1 MVLVS
6 KQQIGE
12 LNIEMLN
19 NDIVSFPQ
27 VHPITNDMTLTH
39 KGVSRLVMID
49 RYSFKDT
56 EKKTLKAGDFVV
68 LTVKEDPKFPA
79 RGLGYIVSID
89 HSTNKVRVLIEEDYR
104 SAIDDPIEQESGI
117 VTRSINVIEKPL
129 EVFYEQIAKRNATG
143 LASVETSEEKKKEWF
158 EKFYQQLVQL
168 KFIPAGRVL
177 YGAGAGT
184 DVTYFNCYVMPFVP
198 DSREGISDHRKQVME
213 IMSRGGGVG
222 TNGSTLRPR
231 NTLAKGVNGK
241 SSGSVSWLDD
251 IAKLTH
257 LVEQGGSRRG
267 AQMIMLADWH
277 PDIAEFI
284 ISKMQNPRILRFL
297 IENTNDETIKHLA
310 KDKLKFKAL
319 THQEEAMYQGIVNYK
334 TIPGQGGFSDAIFRD
349 AETKLHDG
357 GTYSVNNSEFLTGAN
372 ISVTLTDDFM
382 KAVEE
387 DGDHEL
393 RFPAVESYSAEEMA
407 TYNEK
412 WHEVGDVR
420 EWEKQGHAIRTY
432 RTMKAKDLWNLINV
446 CATYS
451 AEPGIFFID
460 NANEMTN
467 AKAYGQQVVATN
479 PCGEQPLAPNSVCN
493 LAAVNLAQFANK
505 DTKTVDF
512 DSLRET
518 VRVGVRMQDNVID
531 ATPYFLEDNKKQALG
546 ERRVGLGVM
555 GLADLLIY
563 CEKEYGSEEGNVLV
577 DQIFETIAVTAYE
590 TSAELASE
598 RGSFPFLQGETNEET
613 NRLRDAFIN
622 TGFMKKMPEHV
633 RQSIKETGIRN
644 SHLLTVAPT
653 GSTGTLVGVST
664 GLEPYFSFT
673 YYRSGR
679 LGKFIEVKAD
689 IVQEYLNANPEADEQ
704 SLPEWF
710 VASMELAPEAHAD
723 VQCIIQ
729 RWIDSS
735 ISKTVNAPRG
745 YTVEQV
751 QGVYERLYRGGAK
764 GGTVY
769 VDGSRDAQVLTL
781 KAEENVMDEH
791 HYEETIIGKRPV
803 VLIDTIQDLRSTNVT
818 IGSEV
823 GNTCPVCRQGTVK
836 EMGGC
841 NTCTNCGA
849 QLKCG
854 L

>member
-79 RGLGYIVSID
+79 RGLGYVVSID

-158 EKFYQQLVQL
+158 EKFYKQLVQL

-297 IENTNDETIKHLA
+297 IENTNDETIKQLA
-310 KDKLKFKAL
+310 NDKLKFKAL

-393 RFPAVESYSAEEMA
+393 RFPAVESYSAEEMV

-563 CEKEYGSEEGNVLV
+563 CEKEYGSVEGNVLV

-590 TSAELASE
+590 TSAELAAE

-673 YYRSGR
+673 YFRSGR